1 MNPKIWG
8 PHAWIFLH
16 SIAYGYPENPTK
28 NEQVN
33 AKKFFESLGYM
44 LPCKTCST
52 LYIKD
57 IKKIDSIDNA
67 VKNKNNLIKW
77 VNQMHN
83 KVNENLNKKQY
94 SDAEYDNYYQNMY
107 ENKTTNFNYILLL
120 LIIFILTISYLILS

>member
-28 NEQVN
+28 NEQIN

-44 LPCKTCST
+44 LPCKTCSA

-67 VKNKNNLIKW
+67 VKNQSNLIKW

-83 KVNENLNKKQY
+83 KVNEHINKKIY
-94 SDAEYDNYYQNMY
+94 TDKEYDDYYLNMY
-107 ENKTTNFNYILLL
+107 SSNNNNKYYFILFIL
-120 LIIFILTISYLILS
+120 IFIIIIYFYIM

>member
-94 SDAEYDNYYQNMY
+94 SDSEYKNYYLNMY
-107 ENKTTNFNYILLL
+107 TPINYNKYYVIL
-120 LIIFILTISYLILS
+120 FILVFFIIIYLYIM

>member
-94 SDAEYDNYYQNMY
+94 SDSEYKNYYLNMY
-107 ENKTTNFNYILLL
+107 TPINYNKYY
-120 LIIFILTISYLILS
+120 FILFILVFFIIIYLYIM